1 MEKTPTNITIGPVRL
16 SYARLFEPE
25 AMKEGDPKKY
35 STSAIIPKSDKAT
48 LAKIAAAIEAAK
60 VVGKESKFGGKMSGL
75 KTPLRD
81 GDEERAENDEYAGSM
96 FLNAN
101 SNQRPGIVDINRNPI
116 MDKDV
121 VYSGCYGYLNLTFYP
136 YNFNGT
142 RGIAVGLNHFMKTK
156 DGEPLSGGISVDD
169 AFSDVDAAD
178 DADGLL

>member
-1 MEKTPTNITIGPVRL
+1 MQQNTTNITIGPVRL

-35 STSAIIPKSDKAT
+35 STSAIIPKKDKAT
-48 LAKIAAAIEAAK
+48 IKKINEAIEAAK
-60 VVGKESKFGGKMSGL
+60 AIGKESKFGGKMSGL

-81 GDEERAENDEYAGSM
+81 GDEERAESPEYKDSM

-101 SNQRPGIVDINRNPI
+101 SNQRPGIVNANRSPI
-116 MDKDV
+116 MDQSE

-136 YNFNGT
+136 FNFNGT
-142 RGIAVGLNHFMKTK
+142 RGVAVGLNHFMKTK

-169 AFSDVDAAD
+169 AFDGIDATDAD
-178 DADGLL
+178 DLL